1 MRKKNVYNQGY
12 FKPTEDQIEEK
23 VIGKD
28 IDFSQMAEN
37 KIMDLES
44 AEVDFESLAYLA
56 NFKTVNILDED
67 NQERSVLMLIFYD
80 QSGRWFRA
88 Y

>member
-1 MRKKNVYNQGY
+1 
-12 FKPTEDQIEEK
+12 
-23 VIGKD
+23 
-28 IDFSQMAEN
+28 MAEN

-80 QSGRWFRA
+80 
-88 Y
+88 